1 MKKFFCVLV
10 LLPCLAGGDVVRV
23 SEVKSVVG
31 KYRSGGNVD
40 LEIKAN
46 GKFVQA
52 FHVIRHTKFG
62 GTWTCAGD
70 EVELTFKDK
79 TYGVVKYTRVGE
91 DTLREFGG
99 KMVFVRVR

>member
-1 MKKFFCVLV
+1 MKKLLMILL
-10 LLPCLAGGDVVRV
+10 LLPCFAGGVAVNVV
-23 SEVKSVVG
+23 EGKSVVG
-31 KYRSGGNVD
+31 KYRSGTNVD
-40 LEIKAN
+40 LELKAN

-52 FHVIRHTKFG
+52 FHVVRHTKFG

-91 DTLREFGG
+91 DTLREVKG
-99 KMVFVRVR
+99 KMVFVRVK

>member
-1 MKKFFCVLV
+1 
-10 LLPCLAGGDVVRV
+10 
-23 SEVKSVVG
+23 
-31 KYRSGGNVD
+31 
-40 LEIKAN
+40 
-46 GKFVQA
+46 
-52 FHVIRHTKFG
+52 VIRHTKFG

-79 TYGVVKYTRVGE
+79 TYGVVKYARVGK